1 MVASPSTTYRVL
13 IADDDAGF
21 RETLESILEPH
32 FLTLSVPSAER
43 ALEIVEHEPIHLA
56 LFDMHMHLLTG
67 LDALRIIQQVRTG
80 LPCILITADLTERLA
95 QEARAAQACGVL
107 RKPVSRRDLL
117 SEVYTALR
125 DRYHDPNIPCT
136 VS

>member
-67 LDALRIIQQVRTG
+67 LDALRIIQQVRAG

-95 QEARAAQACGVL
+95 QEARAAQAYGVL
-107 RKPVSRRDLL
+107 RKPVSRRVLL